1 MYKGNYSAFMDKKE
15 KDQESIRNKY
25 ENDLKEIKRLEG
37 IIQQQ
42 IEWSQERNYITAASK
57 QKEIDRIKAQL
68 VPPKKKITT

>member
-1 MYKGNYSAFMDKKE
+1 MDKKE

-57 QKEIDRIKAQL
+57 QKDRPLRRAHHPYYGYQ
-68 VPPKKKITT
+68 PSSDPYPSG